1 MSNTVAPWETRCNY
15 LSSPKCIDAI
25 ERYLAYRL
33 AHGLG
38 TTVKRAEYRG
48 FHRDPPLI
56 LSRTGYPY
64 RSTKKRRTN
73 DHGEV
78 ADYWAADSLQAYV
91 TGACNA
97 VSSLVSPLLPTTGS

>member
-1 MSNTVAPWETRCNY
+1 MKNTVAPWEKRCNY
-15 LSSPKCIDAI
+15 LSSPKFMDAI
-25 ERYLAYRL
+25 ERYLAYLL

-64 RSTKKRRTN
+64 SLNK
-73 DHGEV
+73 E
-78 ADYWAADSLQAYV
+78 AA
-91 TGACNA
+91 NK
-97 VSSLVSPLLPTTGS
+97 

>member
-1 MSNTVAPWETRCNY
+1 MGEALQ
-15 LSSPKCIDAI
+15 LSVQP
-25 ERYLAYRL
+25 EVHGRHLAYLL

-64 RSTKKRRTN
+64 SLNKK
-73 DHGEV
+73 
-78 ADYWAADSLQAYV
+78 AA
-91 TGACNA
+91 NK
-97 VSSLVSPLLPTTGS
+97 